1 MPDVGVPPHRGRFV
15 RLAVAVVA
23 IVALMVA
30 ALIAPTLAMAYYLD
44 SLTR

>member
-1 MPDVGVPPHRGRFV
+1 MRRT
-15 RLAVAVVA
+15 VAVVA

-30 ALIAPTLAMAYYLD
+30 ALIAPMLVMACYLD